1 MLGPETSYLYNEGFI
16 ALGLVMVV
24 SSRSGKNEGKMMKRK
39 GFKQWAEG
47 VGVNC
52 EFLLQRLNV

>member
-24 SSRSGKNEGKMMKRK
+24 SSRSGQNEGKS
-39 GFKQWAEG
+39 AETREG
-47 VGVNC
+47 SAVG
-52 EFLLQRLNV
+52 

>member
-24 SSRSGKNEGKMMKRK
+24 SSRSGKNEGKSDETR
-39 GFKQWAEG
+39 EG
-47 VGVNC
+47 
-52 EFLLQRLNV
+52 

>member
-24 SSRSGKNEGKMMKRK
+24 SSSSGKMKANVMKRK
-39 GFKQWAEG
+39 GVKQWAED